1 MNYNTKMVLRHFLKD
16 YKRLLRKTQP
26 QDIHPFLKDF
36 LSKQELESIIKWLM
50 DGVALKHVDFEND
63 SKEELLEVVA
73 DDVSILEYFFEQ
85 WETETLNREA
95 LTPTSVWE
103 TLVQLSSEVHYLGSK
118 PLAHWDEYDY
128 ANYRSL
134 QLKSGRIKKL
144 WGIFNTS
151 VTEQNMHQATPPK
164 RFFDTHEQAKAEK
177 QFLIQKENFNTD
189 ELHILPV
196 YKAV

>member
-1 MNYNTKMVLRHFLKD
+1 MNYNTKTVLRHFLKD
-16 YKRLLRKTQP
+16 YKRLLRKVQP
-26 QDIHPFLKDF
+26 QDIHPFLQDF

-50 DGVALKHVDFEND
+50 DGVALKHVDFENA
-63 SKEELLEVVA
+63 SKEELLDVVA

-85 WETETLNREA
+85 WETETLQREA

-103 TLVQLSSEVHYLGSK
+103 TLVQLSHESHYLGSK
-118 PLAHWDEYDY
+118 PLADWDEYDH

-151 VTEQNMHQATPPK
+151 VTEKNIQQATPPK

-177 QFLIQKENFNTD
+177 QFLFQKENFHPD

-196 YKAV
+196 YKAI